1 MLHLYVFHSP
11 AVFVVDNG
19 KECFVWVGNKAS
31 VDERRKGMEYAHV
44 SRFSYQ
50 VKTCIFYFICTF
62 LFAGVVC
69 VCVCMCVCREGMQ
82 IKDHLLIYPCIC

>member
-1 MLHLYVFHSP
+1 MVSSESKTGDSMLHLYVFHSP

-19 KECFVWVGNKAS
+19 KECFVWVGNGAS

-44 SRFSYQ
+44 SRFSYP

-62 LFAGVVC
+62 LFAGVGCVGC
-69 VCVCMCVCREGMQ
+69 VCVYVERRC
-82 IKDHLLIYPCIC
+82 K